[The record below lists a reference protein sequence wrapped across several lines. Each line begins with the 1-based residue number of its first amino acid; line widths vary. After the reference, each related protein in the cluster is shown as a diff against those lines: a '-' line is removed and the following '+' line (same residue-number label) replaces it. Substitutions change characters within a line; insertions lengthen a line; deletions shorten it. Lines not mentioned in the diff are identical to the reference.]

1 MDQNL
6 SLRNITFKTVPRLE
20 RLRDRHFWATEPE
33 ICTEL
38 PANITRY
45 MKYLD
50 DPMDSPEL
58 RAGKLYRYV
67 MENKQPVIADDNLLA
82 GTTTTK
88 PLGVLLYPDLYPLCI
103 WPELETISTRK
114 KNPFKISDE
123 DIALLN
129 FEVFPFWIDRTVM
142 EVSRKTYGN
151 PECQR
156 LMERLIFYMVSK
168 PETISHTIPNYG
180 VVLERGLRALIE
192 DAENRARFLGNSQED
207 KARKDFYKA
216 VQLAL
221 SGIITYARRLSQEA
235 LELAAQEQNPE
246 WRHQLEEMSEV
257 CRRVPAETPRTFREA
272 LNAIWICKIALHQE
286 NANLALSLGRL
297 DQILY
302 PFYAKDINS
311 HRLTMDQAAEL
322 VGCFWL
328 KIADHV
334 PMIPE
339 AGEELVGGS
348 GSNQAITLGGVD
360 LKGQDAVNDLTYL
373 MLRVTELLALR
384 DPNVNARY
392 CPGVNSDAYLN
403 RLCEV
408 NIETKATP
416 CFHNDV
422 AVIDTLMSQGVTQ
435 EHARDYGVV
444 GCVEPTSAGRTYG
457 HTGCIL
463 LNLTAALEMA
473 LMGGKHRLTEDDQ
486 IGPRTRP
493 AEKMASFS
501 EFKETLET
509 QLGWLI
515 DLSVT
520 LNNFFGHTHQQIHPT
535 PMLSAMMEGCM
546 EKGLDV
552 IQGGATYNS
561 SGATIIGLAETVD
574 SVTALEELVF
584 IQKKISMQEMIEAI
598 KADWQGDEKY
608 KKFQLWAKNSSEK
621 FGTDSKLAAANANW
635 LMDFMHQQFQ
645 SRENYRGGR
654 YTVGYWTM
662 TNHAGFGRLTG
673 ALPSGRNKGEPFAS
687 GITPVSGASGVL
699 TPCLNFV
706 AGLDH
711 RKITNGQA
719 LNLKYTPADQA
730 TLLPLFAHTI
740 KAYFGNGGLKTGG
753 LQVQFNIMSR
763 ETLIDAVYHPQKR
776 EYKDLLVRVSG
787 YTAYFI
793 DLNPQMQEEIINRA
807 EYDLGTELEKKYKP
821 FRHPDLAGS

>member
-1 MDQNL
+1 MNEDL
-6 SLRNITFKTVPRLE
+6 SLRNITLETMPRLK
-20 RLRDRHFWATEPE
+20 RLRDRHFAGTPE

-38 PANITRY
+38 PANFTRY

-50 DPMDSPEL
+50 DPTDSPEL

-82 GTTTTK
+82 GATTTK
-88 PLGVLLYPDLYPLCI
+88 PLGVVLYPDLYPLCI

-114 KNPFKISDE
+114 KNPFQIRPE
-123 DIALLN
+123 DIDLLN
-129 FEVFPFWIDRTVM
+129 FEVFPFWVDRTVM
-142 EVSRKTYGN
+142 EVTRKTYGN
-151 PECQR
+151 PECQK
-156 LMERLIFYMVSK
+156 LMERLVFYLVSK

-180 VVLERGLRALIE
+180 LVLEGGLGALIQEAE
-192 DAENRARFLGNSQED
+192 DRELSLGNSQED
-207 KARKDFYKA
+207 RARKDFYKA

-221 SGIITYARRLSQEA
+221 SGIITYARRLSQKA
-235 LELAAQEQNPE
+235 LDLAAQEKDPQ
-246 WRHQLEEMSEV
+246 WRDELMKMSEV
-257 CRRVPAETPRTFREA
+257 CRRVPAEAPRTFREA

-302 PFYAKDINS
+302 PFYAKDMKS
-311 HRLTMDQAAEL
+311 RRLTVDQAAEL
-322 VGCFWL
+322 LGCFWL

-339 AGEELVGGS
+339 AGEELVGGT

-360 LKGQDAVNDLTYL
+360 LKGKDAVNDLTYL
-373 MLRVTELLALR
+373 MLRVTELLVLR

-392 CPGVNSDAYLN
+392 HPGVNSDDYLD

-408 NIETKATP
+408 SIETKATP

-435 EHARDYGVV
+435 EQARDYGVV

-463 LNLTAALEMA
+463 LNLPAALEMA

-486 IGPRTRP
+486 IGPQTRP
-493 AEKMASFS
+493 AEEMVSFA

-520 LNNFFGHTHQQIHPT
+520 LNNFFGRTHQQIHPT

-584 IQKKISMQEMIEAI
+584 IKKKTSIKEMIQAI
-598 KADWQGDEKY
+598 KANWKGYEKL
-608 KKFQLWAKNSSEK
+608 QLRAKNSSEK
-621 FGTDSKLAAANANW
+621 FGTDSKLAAVNARW
-635 LMDFMHQQFQ
+635 LMDFIHQKFQ

-654 YTVGYWTM
+654 YTAGYWSM

-673 ALPSGRNKGEPFAS
+673 AVPSGRKQGESFAS

-719 LNLKYTPADQA
+719 LNLKYTPGDKA
-730 TLLPLFAHTI
+730 TMLPLFAHTI
-740 KAYFGNGGLKTGG
+740 KAYFGNGGLQTGG
-753 LQVQFNIMSR
+753 LQIQFNIISR
-763 ETLIDAVYHPQKR
+763 QTLIDAVYHPQKP
-776 EYKDLLVRVSG
+776 EYQDLLVRVSG
-787 YTAYFI
+787 YTAYFK
-793 DLNPQMQEEIINRA
+793 DLNPQMQEEIINRS
-807 EYDLGTELEKKYKP
+807 EYDLGTKLEKKYEP
-821 FRHPDLAGS
+821 FHHPDLPVS

>member
-1 MDQNL
+1 MDENL
-6 SLRNITFKTVPRLE
+6 SLRNITFETVPRLK
-20 RLRDRHFWATEPE
+20 RLRDRHFAGTPE

-50 DPMDSPEL
+50 DPTDSPEL

-82 GTTTTK
+82 GATTTK
-88 PLGVLLYPDLYPLCI
+88 PLGVVLYPDLYPLCI

-114 KNPFKISDE
+114 KNPFKISPE
-123 DIALLN
+123 DIDLLN
-129 FEVFPFWIDRTVM
+129 FEVFPFWMDRTVM
-142 EVSRKTYGN
+142 EVTRKTYGN

-156 LMERLIFYMVSK
+156 LMERLAFYLVSK
-168 PETISHTIPNYG
+168 PETISHTIPNYD
-180 VVLERGLRALIE
+180 VVLKRGLGALIQ
-192 DAENRARFLGNSQED
+192 DAKNLARPLGNSQED

-221 SGIITYARRLSQEA
+221 SGIITYARRLSQKA
-235 LELAAQEQNPE
+235 LDLAAQEQDPQ
-246 WRHQLEEMSEV
+246 WRDELVKMSQV
-257 CRRVPAETPRTFREA
+257 CRRVPAEAPRTFREA

-302 PFYAKDINS
+302 PFYAEDMIS
-311 HRLTMDQAAEL
+311 QRLTVDRAAEL
-322 VGCFWL
+322 LGCFWL

-348 GSNQAITLGGVD
+348 GSNQAVTLGGVD
-360 LKGQDAVNDLTYL
+360 LDGKDAVNDLTYL
-373 MLRVTELLALR
+373 MLRVTELLVLR

-392 CPGVNSDAYLN
+392 YPEVNSDDYLA

-422 AVIDTLMSQGVTQ
+422 AVIDTLITQGVNE

-473 LMGGKHRLTEDDQ
+473 LMGGKHRLTEGDQ

-493 AEKMASFS
+493 AEEMASFS

-520 LNNFFGHTHQQIHPT
+520 LNNFFGRTHQQIHPT
-535 PMLSAMMEGCM
+535 PMLSALMEGCM
-546 EKGLDV
+546 KNGRDV

-561 SGATIIGLAETVD
+561 SGATVIGLAETVD

-584 IQKKISMQEMIEAI
+584 IKKKIPMEKMIEAI
-598 KADWQGDEKY
+598 KADWQGYGE
-608 KKFQLWAKNSSEK
+608 FQLRAKNSSEK
-621 FGTDSKLAAANANW
+621 FGTDSKLAAVNARW
-635 LMDFMHQQFQ
+635 LMDFIHQKFQ

-654 YTVGYWTM
+654 YTAGYWSM
-662 TNHAGFGRLTG
+662 THHACFGRLTG
-673 ALPSGRNKGEPFAS
+673 ALPSGRQEGESFAS

-711 RKITNGQA
+711 RQIANGQA
-719 LNLKYTPADQA
+719 LNLKYTPGNKA
-730 TLLPLFAHTI
+730 TMLPLFAQTI
-740 KAYFGNGGLKTGG
+740 KAYFGQAGLQTGG
-753 LQVQFNIMSR
+753 LQVQFNIIDR
-763 ETLIDAVYHPQKR
+763 QTLIDAVNQPKKP
-776 EYKDLLVRVSG
+776 EYRDLLVRVSG

-793 DLNPQMQEEIINRA
+793 DLNPLMQEEIINRT
-807 EYDLGTELEKKYKP
+807 EYDLGTKLEKTYEP
-821 FRHPDLAGS
+821 FRHPGLAGS

>member
-1 MDQNL
+1 MDEEL
-6 SLRNITFKTVPRLE
+6 SLRTITLETVPRLK
-20 RLRDRHFWATEPE
+20 RLRERHFAGTPE

-50 DPMDSPEL
+50 DPTDSPEL

-67 MENKQPVIADDNLLA
+67 MENKQPVFADDNLLA
-82 GTTTTK
+82 GATTTK
-88 PLGVLLYPDLYPLCI
+88 PLGVVLYPDLYPLCI
-103 WPELETISTRK
+103 WPELETISTRR
-114 KNPFKISDE
+114 KNPFQISPE
-123 DIALLN
+123 DIDLLN
-129 FEVFPFWIDRTVM
+129 FEVFPFWVDRTVM
-142 EVSRKTYGN
+142 EVTRKTYGN

-156 LMERLIFYMVSK
+156 LMERLVFYLVSK

-180 VVLERGLRALIE
+180 LMLEGGLGALIQEAE
-192 DAENRARFLGNSQED
+192 DRELSLGNSQAD

-221 SGIITYARRLSQEA
+221 SGIITYARRLSRKA
-235 LELAAQEQNPE
+235 LDLAAQEQDPQ
-246 WRHQLEEMSEV
+246 WRDELIKMSEV
-257 CRRVPAETPRTFREA
+257 CARVPAEAPRTFREA

-302 PFYAKDINS
+302 PFYAADIKS
-311 HRLTMDQAAEL
+311 RRLTVNQAAEL

-339 AGEELVGGS
+339 AGEELVGGT
-348 GSNQAITLGGVD
+348 GSNQAITLGGVG
-360 LKGQDAVNDLTYL
+360 LKGQDAVNGLTYL
-373 MLRVTELLALR
+373 MLRVTELLVLR

-392 CPGVNSDAYLN
+392 HPGVNSDAYLN

-435 EHARDYGVV
+435 THAWDYGVV
-444 GCVEPTSAGRTYG
+444 GCVEPASAGRTYG

-486 IGPRTRP
+486 IGPQTRP

-520 LNNFFGHTHQQIHPT
+520 LNNFFGYTHQQIHNT
-535 PMLSAMMEGCM
+535 PMLSALMEGCM

-552 IQGGATYNS
+552 IYGGATYNS

-574 SVTALEELVF
+574 SVTAIEELVF
-584 IQKKISMQEMIEAI
+584 IKKKCSMAELMAAI
-598 KADWQGDEKY
+598 KTDWQHH
-608 KKFQLWAKNSSEK
+608 KKLWLWARNSSEK
-621 FGTDSKLAAANANW
+621 FGTGSHLALANAQW
-635 LMDFMHQQFQ
+635 LMDFIHQKFQ

-654 YTVGYWTM
+654 YTAGYWSM
-662 TNHAGFGRLTG
+662 TNHAGFGRITG
-673 ALPSGRNKGEPFAS
+673 ALPSGRNRGESFAS

-699 TPCLNFV
+699 PACLQFV
-706 AGLDH
+706 AELDH
-711 RKITNGQA
+711 RQITNGQA
-719 LNLKYTPADQA
+719 LNLKYTPGNSAA
-730 TLLPLFAHTI
+730 MLPLFADTI
-740 KAYFGNGGLKTGG
+740 KTYFSHGGHGG
-753 LQVQFNIMSR
+753 LQVQFNVINR
-763 ETLIDAVYHPQKR
+763 ETLIDAVYHPKKP

-793 DLNPQMQEEIINRA
+793 DLNPQMQQEIINRS
-807 EYDLGTELEKKYKP
+807 EYDLGTKLEKKYAP
-821 FRHPDLAGS
+821 FHHPDLPGS

>member
-1 MDQNL
+1 MDEYL
-6 SLRNITFKTVPRLE
+6 SLRNITFDTVPRLK
-20 RLRDRHFWATEPE
+20 RLRDRHFAGTPE

-82 GTTTTK
+82 GSTTTK
-88 PLGVLLYPDLYPLCI
+88 PLGVVLYPDLYPLCI

-114 KNPFKISDE
+114 KNPFQISPE
-123 DIALLN
+123 DIDLLN
-129 FEVFPFWIDRTVM
+129 FEVFPFWVDRTVM
-142 EVSRKTYGN
+142 EVTRKTYGN

-156 LMERLIFYMVSK
+156 LMERLVFYLVSK

-180 VVLERGLRALIE
+180 LVLEGGLGVLIQEAE
-192 DAENRARFLGNSQED
+192 DRELSLGNSQED

-221 SGIITYARRLSQEA
+221 SGIITYARRLSQKA
-235 LELAAQEQNPE
+235 LDLAAQEQDPQ
-246 WRHQLEEMSEV
+246 WRDELMKMSEV
-257 CRRVPAETPRTFREA
+257 CRRVPAEAPRTFREA

-302 PFYAKDINS
+302 PFYAEDMKS
-311 HRLTMDQAAEL
+311 QRLTVDQAAEL
-322 VGCFWL
+322 LGCFWL

-339 AGEELVGGS
+339 AGEELVGGT

-360 LKGQDAVNDLTYL
+360 LKGKDAVNDLTYL
-373 MLRVTELLALR
+373 MLRVTELLVLR

-392 CPGVNSDAYLN
+392 HPGVNSDDYLD

-435 EHARDYGVV
+435 AHARDYGVV

-486 IGPRTRP
+486 IGPQTRP
-493 AEKMASFS
+493 AEKMVSFS

-520 LNNFFGHTHQQIHPT
+520 LNNFFGRTHQQIHPT
-535 PMLSAMMEGCM
+535 PMLSAMMEDCM
-546 EKGLDV
+546 ENGLDV

-574 SVTALEELVF
+574 SVTAIEELVF
-584 IQKKISMQEMIEAI
+584 IRKKISMEKMLEAI
-598 KADWQGDEKY
+598 KANWKGYE
-608 KKFQLWAKNSSEK
+608 KFQLRAKNSSEK
-621 FGTDSKLAAANANW
+621 FGTDSKLAAVNARW
-635 LMDFMHQQFQ
+635 LIDFIHQKFQ
-645 SRENYRGGR
+645 SRANYRGGR
-654 YTVGYWTM
+654 YTAGYWSM

-673 ALPSGRNKGEPFAS
+673 ALPSGRKQGESFAS

-711 RKITNGQA
+711 RKIVNGQA
-719 LNLKYTPADQA
+719 LNLKYTPGDKA
-730 TLLPLFAHTI
+730 TMLPRFAHTI
-740 KAYFGNGGLKTGG
+740 KAYFGNGGLHTGG
-753 LQVQFNIMSR
+753 LQIQFNIIKR
-763 ETLIDAVYHPQKR
+763 QTLIDAVYQPLKP

-793 DLNPQMQEEIINRA
+793 DLNPQMQEEIINRT
-807 EYDLGTELEKKYKP
+807 EYDLGTKLEKKYEP
-821 FRHPDLAGS
+821 FHHPDLPGS

>member
-1 MDQNL
+1 MDEYL
-6 SLRNITFKTVPRLE
+6 SLRNITLDTVPRLK
-20 RLRDRHFWATEPE
+20 RLRDRHFAGTPE

-50 DPMDSPEL
+50 DPTDSPEL

-67 MENKQPVIADDNLLA
+67 MENKQPVIGYDNLLA
-82 GTTTTK
+82 GATTTK
-88 PLGVLLYPDLYPLCI
+88 PLGVVLYPDLYPLCI

-114 KNPFKISDE
+114 KNPFQISPE
-123 DIALLN
+123 DIDLLN
-129 FEVFPFWIDRTVM
+129 FEVFPFWVDRTVM
-142 EVSRKTYGN
+142 EVTRKTYGN
-151 PECQR
+151 PECQK
-156 LMERLIFYMVSK
+156 LMERLVFYLVSK

-180 VVLERGLRALIE
+180 LMLEGGLGALIQEAE
-192 DAENRARFLGNSQED
+192 DRELSLGNSQED

-221 SGIITYARRLSQEA
+221 SGIITYARRLSQKA
-235 LELAAQEQNPE
+235 LELAAQEQDPQ
-246 WRHQLEEMSEV
+246 WRDELMQMSEV
-257 CRRVPAETPRTFREA
+257 CQRVPAEAPRTFREA

-302 PFYAKDINS
+302 PFYAQDIKS
-311 HRLTMDQAAEL
+311 RRLTVDQAAEL

-339 AGEELVGGS
+339 AGEELVGGT

-360 LKGQDAVNDLTYL
+360 LKGKDAVNDLTYL
-373 MLRVTELLALR
+373 MLRVTELLVLR

-392 CPGVNSDAYLN
+392 HPGVNSDDYLD

-435 EHARDYGVV
+435 EQARDYGVV

-486 IGPRTRP
+486 IGSPTRP
-493 AEKMASFS
+493 AEKMVSFS

-520 LNNFFGHTHQQIHPT
+520 LNNFFGRTHQKIHPT

-546 EKGLDV
+546 ENGLDV

-574 SVTALEELVF
+574 SITALEEWVF
-584 IQKKISMQEMIEAI
+584 LKKKVPMQEMIEAI
-598 KADWQGDEKY
+598 KADWQGYEEV
-608 KKFQLWAKNSSEK
+608 QARARNSSEK
-621 FGTDSKLAAANANW
+621 FGTDSTLAAGNARW
-635 LMDFMHQQFQ
+635 LIDFIHQKFQ

-654 YTVGYWTM
+654 YTAGYWSM
-662 TNHAGFGRLTG
+662 TDHAGFGRLTG
-673 ALPSGRNKGEPFAS
+673 ALPSGRKQGESFAS
-687 GITPVSGASGVL
+687 GITPVSGASGAL

-719 LNLKYTPADQA
+719 LNLKYTPGDKA
-730 TLLPLFAHTI
+730 TMLPLFAHTI
-740 KAYFGNGGLKTGG
+740 KAYFGNGGGTDRGATDP
-753 LQVQFNIMSR
+753 VQHHFR
-763 ETLIDAVYHPQKR
+763 QTLIDAVYHAQKP
-776 EYKDLLVRVSG
+776 EYRDLLVRVSG
-787 YTAYFI
+787 YTAYFK
-793 DLNPQMQEEIINRA
+793 DLNPQMQEEIINRS
-807 EYDLGTELEKKYKP
+807 EYDLGTQLEQKYEP
-821 FRHPDLAGS
+821 FHHPDLPES